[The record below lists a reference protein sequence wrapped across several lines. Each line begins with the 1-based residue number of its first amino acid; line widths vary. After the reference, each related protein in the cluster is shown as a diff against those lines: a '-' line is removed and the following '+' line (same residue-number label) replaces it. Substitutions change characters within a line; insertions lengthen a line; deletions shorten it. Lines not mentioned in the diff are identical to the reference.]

1 MKYLSGFGKNTYIYS
16 RYKRI
21 SKYDELIKTVKK
33 EKILICRGN
42 GRSYCNSSIQPKLT
56 IKLKEFNKI
65 INLNKNKN
73 IIKVQSGLKLFEL
86 INYLK

>member
-33 EKILICRGN
+33 K
-42 GRSYCNSSIQPKLT
+42 K
-56 IKLKEFNKI
+56 F
-65 INLNKNKN
+65 
-73 IIKVQSGLKLFEL
+73 
-86 INYLK
+86 